1 MIYLIIIVGFLPIRL
16 GIGLKG
22 FDPSSDLTDTR
33 RRREESSIAPAPWA
47 PKLEPTKPGIA
58 VVP

>member
-1 MIYLIIIVGFLPIRL
+1 MIYIILIVGFLPIRL
-16 GIGLKG
+16 GMGVKG
-22 FDPSSDLTDTR
+22 FDPSSELTDTH
-33 RRREESSIAPAPWA
+33 RRREESSKYPWPG